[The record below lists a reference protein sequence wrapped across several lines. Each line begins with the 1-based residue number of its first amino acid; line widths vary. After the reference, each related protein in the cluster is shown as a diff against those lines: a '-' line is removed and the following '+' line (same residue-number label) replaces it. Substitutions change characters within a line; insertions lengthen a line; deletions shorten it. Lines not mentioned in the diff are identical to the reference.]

1 MSKLV
6 VFSIIQLVV
15 PLSTHSMLNPASA
28 SINAKPVVSPIA
40 PQDSSVALGSL
51 GALLLLALMWG
62 LSIPVTKLG
71 LESLPPL
78 TLTAL
83 RFVIAVPL
91 MMLFARGRTPLP
103 RSALP
108 KVAGL
113 GVLGIGIGQVA
124 QTFGVAGTSASV
136 GTILSATIPMFIVVF
151 AAVRLKQRVSGLQV
165 IGLLTAFAGIA
176 LIALG
181 KGSQAGPG
189 SSWDG
194 IAWILLSA
202 VAIAFYYV
210 WSVEL
215 TTTYG
220 TATVSAWS
228 TLFGFMVLLP
238 WAAWEMSQTSVQ
250 LTGQGAAAAAY
261 LGIVVTVA
269 GLYLWLNLLRA
280 VPARIAAAVQYLQPI
295 VGISASA
302 FLFGDELGATFL
314 IGVGLVLSGLVLTVQ
329 TKR

>member
-1 MSKLV
+1 MSS
-6 VFSIIQLVV
+6 SIQAPTNVK
-15 PLSTHSMLNPASA
+15 PAPNVSA
-28 SINAKPVVSPIA
+28 SL
-40 PQDSSVALGSL
+40 DGTVALGSL

-83 RFVIAVPL
+83 RFAIAVPL
-91 MMLFARGRTPLP
+91 MMLFARGRQSLP

-151 AAVRLKQRVSGLQV
+151 AAIRLKQRVSGLQIV
-165 IGLLTAFAGIA
+165 GLLTAFAGIA

-181 KGSQAGPG
+181 KGSQAGPATSG
-189 SSWDG
+189 AG

-202 VAIAFYYV
+202 VTIAFYYV

-215 TTTYG
+215 TTAYG

-228 TLFGFMVLLP
+228 TLFGFLVLLP
-238 WAAWEMSQTSVQ
+238 WAAWEMSQTSVY
-250 LTGQGAAAAAY
+250 LTLQGAATAAY

-295 VGISASA
+295 VGISASS
-302 FLFGDELGATFL
+302 LMFGDQLGATFL
-314 IGVGLVLSGLVLTVQ
+314 FGVTLVLCGLVLTVQ
-329 TKR
+329 ARR

>member
-1 MSKLV
+1 MRADAIDSHAMSRFV
-6 VFSIIQLVV
+6 QT
-15 PLSTHSMLNPASA
+15 PNQANPCAHG
-28 SINAKPVVSPIA
+28 PIRHDGTV
-40 PQDSSVALGSL
+40 QLGSL
-51 GALLLLALMWG
+51 GALLLLAWMWG

-83 RFVIAVPL
+83 RFAIAVPL
-91 MMLFARGRTPLP
+91 MMLLMRGRPSLP

-151 AAVRLKQRVSGLQV
+151 AALRLRQRVSGLQ
-165 IGLLTAFAGIA
+165 IAGLLIAFAGIA
-176 LIALG
+176 LIAWG
-181 KGSQAGPG
+181 RGSQAGPATSG
-189 SSWDG
+189 AG
-194 IAWILLSA
+194 IAWILVSA
-202 VAIAFYYV
+202 VTIAFYYV

-215 TTTYG
+215 TAAYG

-228 TLFGFMVLLP
+228 TLFGFLVLLP
-238 WAAWEMSQTSVQ
+238 WAAWEMSQTSVHWT
-250 LTGQGAAAAAY
+250 LQGAAAATY
-261 LGIVVTVA
+261 LGVVVTVA

-295 VGISASA
+295 VGISASS
-302 FLFGDELGATFL
+302 LMFGDQLGATFL
-314 IGVGLVLSGLVLTVQ
+314 AGVMLVLGGLVLTVQ
-329 TKR
+329 TRR

>member
-1 MSKLV
+1 MSN
-6 VFSIIQLVV
+6 
-15 PLSTHSMLNPASA
+15 STQAPTH
-28 SINAKPVVSPIA
+28 AKPAAHANAGHDGAV
-40 PQDSSVALGSL
+40 QLGSL

-83 RFVIAVPL
+83 RFAIAVPL
-91 MMLFARGRTPLP
+91 MLLFARGHQPLP

-151 AAVRLKQRVSGLQV
+151 AALRLKQRVSGLQAM
-165 IGLLTAFAGIA
+165 GLLTAFSGIA

-181 KGSQAGPG
+181 KGSVAGPG
-189 SSWDG
+189 TSGVG
-194 IAWILLSA
+194 IAWVLLSA
-202 VAIAFYYV
+202 ITIAFYYV

-215 TTTYG
+215 TTAYG

-228 TLFGFMVLLP
+228 TLFGFLVLLP
-238 WAAWEMSQTSVQ
+238 WAAWEMSQTPVQ
-250 LTGQGAAAAAY
+250 LTLQGAVTAAY

-269 GLYLWLNLLRA
+269 GLYLWLNLLRV

-295 VGISASA
+295 VGISASSL
-302 FLFGDELGATFL
+302 LFGDQLGTPFL
-314 IGVGLVLSGLVLTVQ
+314 IGVVLVLSGLALTVQ
-329 TKR
+329 TRR